1 MTPPYLALFKDGYSE
16 KRAIYAE
23 KDLSTYPEH
32 WHKPTQADI
41 VQRFRVAVRLQIARI
56 VANHARDR
64 LDKAVKAAW
73 LAGGYYAEYRAQLRQ
88 LKRIGG

>member
-1 MTPPYLALFKDGYSE
+1 MPPYLALFWGAYRE
-16 KRAIYAE
+16 KRAIYE
-23 KDLSTYPEH
+23 KKDLSRYAEH
-32 WHKPTQADI
+32 RHRPTQADI

-73 LAGGYYAEYRAQLRQ
+73 LAGGYFAEYRAHLRQ